1 MVVRWIVLSLVAT
14 LAAGVYAVYVGALA
28 VPARYNPWAPLDVEA
43 APDWLTDIRL
53 ARTRRDPALCAAAL
67 ARTGM
72 RYDAV
77 PDRETAPGCGF
88 SHAVRLHGAP
98 VRLGSASLTLS
109 CPMALSFYMWERH
122 ALQPAAEARY
132 GQRVAGIEQLGS
144 YACRN
149 VNTGDVAPGSSR
161 SRHATADALD
171 ALAREGRRSRRGVGA
186 HGCVAAARRPPGRV
200 PVLRRRARPRL
211 QRGASR
217 PLPPRDGRLRDVPLS
232 PRSPQGDGVR
242 EDQHLRRAFPRRSLW
257 RGRLSGNPSFS
268 SGRPHGDS
276 RICLSA

>member
-1 MVVRWIVLSLVAT
+1 MIVRWIVLSLVAT

-171 ALAREGRRSRRGVGA
+171 VSAFVLADGRRISLARDWRSPEKDADPAVVSVPTAALLLRDARRGA
-186 HGCVAAARRPPGRV
+186 CRFF
-200 PVLRRRARPRL
+200 
-211 QRGASR
+211 
-217 PLPPRDGRLRDVPLS
+217 
-232 PRSPQGDGVR
+232 DGVLGPDYNAAHR
-242 EDQHLRRAFPRRSLW
+242 DHFHLETGGFGMCR
-257 RGRLSGNPSFS
+257 
-268 SGRPHGDS
+268 
-276 RICLSA
+276 